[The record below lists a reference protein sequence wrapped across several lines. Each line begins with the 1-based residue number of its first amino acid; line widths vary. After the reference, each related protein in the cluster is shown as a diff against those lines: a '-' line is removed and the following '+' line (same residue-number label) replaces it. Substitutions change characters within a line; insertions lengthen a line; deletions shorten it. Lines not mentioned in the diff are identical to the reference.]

1 MKRQVPLAL
10 CFLFGVAMIYTQFS
24 PHQYSDAVYKEV
36 IKWGLIISP
45 FALVLAVV
53 TLIQTHVSRIRFRSE
68 HWQYSF
74 IVFIGMIVMVAVGL
88 FFVPNWLLNLLPE
101 NVSTALA
108 DVQIGPQN
116 PVFVWLYDNVQ
127 VPMDATMFSLLAFF
141 IASAAFRAF
150 RARAFEAT
158 LLLITAMFVMMGNI
172 PVGDIIWN
180 KVISWLPLP
189 ESWVL
194 LEDGTSRLED
204 GASWLRQWIL
214 DVPNTAAR
222 RGIILGVSLG
232 VISQSIRIILGIE
245 RSYLGGGD

>member
-10 CFLFGVAMIYTQFS
+10 CFLFGIAMIFTQFS
-24 PHQYSDAVYKEV
+24 PHSYSQDVYKEV
-36 IKWGLIISP
+36 INWGLIISP

-53 TLIQTHVSRIRFRSE
+53 TLIQTHATRIRLRTE
-68 HWQYSF
+68 HWQYSL
-74 IVFIGMIVMVAVGL
+74 IVFAGMIVMVL
-88 FFVPNWLLNLLPE
+88 FGVP
-101 NVSTALA
+101 
-108 DVQIGPQN
+108 DGPQN
-116 PVFVWLYDNVQ
+116 PIVVWLYDNVQ

-158 LLLITAMFVMMGNI
+158 LLLITAMFVMIGNVPI
-172 PVGDIIWN
+172 GDLVWN
-180 KVISWLPLP
+180 KLIFWIPGADNP
-189 ESWVL
+189 ESWVNS
-194 LEDGTSRLED
+194 TAD
-204 GASWLRQWIL
+204 GASWFRQWIL
-214 DVPNTAAR
+214 DIPNTAAR

>member
-10 CFLFGVAMIYTQFS
+10 CFLFGVATIFTQFS
-24 PHQYSDAVYKEV
+24 PHQYSEAVFNEV

-53 TLIQTHVSRIRFRSE
+53 TLIQTHTSRIRFRSE

-74 IVFIGMIVMVAVGL
+74 IVFIGMIVMVAVG
-88 FFVPNWLLNLLPE
+88 VPFGQL
-101 NVSTALA
+101 
-108 DVQIGPQN
+108 N

-158 LLLITAMFVMMGNI
+158 LLLVTAMFVMLGNI
-172 PVGDIIWN
+172 PVGDLVWN

-194 LEDGTSRLED
+194 LEDGTSRMED

-245 RSYLGGGD
+245 RSYLGGD